1 MLSRVRN
8 INNQSIFRFSLSHN
22 YKQSLSISIPLG
34 TTHSLCTLEFIPNN
48 ELYEWV
54 LDAIELRKE
63 NRVFQ
68 TEFARLN
75 LTYTISSK
83 RVLRSLV
90 ESGVVDGFDDPRLAT
105 LAGLRRRGVPS
116 RSIVE
121 FANSIGVAKVNSF
134 VDTEMLE
141 ACIRRTLDY
150 EAKRVMCVLDPIKV
164 VLKNVDGDMDMNV
177 EIPNHPKRSELGTLC
192 SECEN
197 ILYSYREKI

>member
-1 MLSRVRN
+1 M
-8 INNQSIFRFSLSHN
+8 
-22 YKQSLSISIPLG
+22 
-34 TTHSLCTLEFIPNN
+34 EFIPNN